1 MIIKYHIIIFKK
13 HVDYSKKRGIVIN
26 ISGCKKKKELK
37 EDIKIT
43 C

>member
-1 MIIKYHIIIFKK
+1 MIIKYYIIIFKK
-13 HVDYSKKRGIVIN
+13 DIDYLKNCGIVIY
-26 ISGCKKKKELK
+26 ISGRKKKKELK

>member
-1 MIIKYHIIIFKK
+1 MIIKYYIIIFKK
-13 HVDYSKKRGIVIN
+13 HVDYSKNCGIVIG